1 MSDKKTIL
9 PNLRFEEFN
18 HYPKWEITT
27 LGEISEPVDEKVGQ
41 RNCILMSVTAGKG
54 LVPQKEKFGREIA
67 GNSYKNYYVI
77 RENDFA
83 YNKSATKQFPEGYI
97 AILSDYPEAALPNSI
112 FTCFRITAEDCI
124 PAFVN
129 QLFQSNFHGKW
140 LRKYIEVG
148 ARAHGSLNVDCNHLW
163 SMPIALPKKKE
174 QEKIAEVLTGIDKLI
189 RNEITKL
196 EYLRKQKKGLLQKL
210 FPSDEKSF
218 PEFRFKEFKSKDM
231 KFQTGDKL
239 FEPVSNRNHKCD
251 LPVLAISQEHGAIPR
266 DKIDYNVFVSEKS
279 LESYKVVEIGDFI
292 ISLRSFQGGIEYS
305 AYHGICSPAYIIL
318 RRKTDICDQYF
329 RYYFKSPKFI
339 QDLNKN
345 LEGIRDGKMVSY
357 SQFSELL
364 LPVPDVKEQQ
374 KVAECLISVDELI
387 RGQEAKVEN
396 LQAHKEGLVQ
406 QLFPSFEEVFK

>member
-1 MSDKKTIL
+1 
-9 PNLRFEEFN
+9 
-18 HYPKWEITT
+18 
-27 LGEISEPVDEKVGQ
+27 
-41 RNCILMSVTAGKG
+41 
-54 LVPQKEKFGREIA
+54 
-67 GNSYKNYYVI
+67 
-77 RENDFA
+77 
-83 YNKSATKQFPEGYI
+83 
-97 AILSDYPEAALPNSI
+97 
-112 FTCFRITAEDCI
+112 
-124 PAFVN
+124 
-129 QLFQSNFHGKW
+129 
-140 LRKYIEVG
+140 
-148 ARAHGSLNVDCNHLW
+148 
-163 SMPIALPKKKE
+163 MPIALPKKKE

-329 RYYFKSPKFI
+329 RYYFKHLCNESFGTFVNVLVGFYYNVSCVFIKGMSLFIEHFYPFKAALGQRSSVGGEFFKFPF
-339 QDLNKN
+339 QVNHN
-345 LEGIRDGKMVSY
+345 AV
-357 SQFSELL
+357 
-364 LPVPDVKEQQ
+364 LP
-374 KVAECLISVDELI
+374 
-387 RGQEAKVEN
+387 
-396 LQAHKEGLVQ
+396 HH
-406 QLFPSFEEVFK
+406 